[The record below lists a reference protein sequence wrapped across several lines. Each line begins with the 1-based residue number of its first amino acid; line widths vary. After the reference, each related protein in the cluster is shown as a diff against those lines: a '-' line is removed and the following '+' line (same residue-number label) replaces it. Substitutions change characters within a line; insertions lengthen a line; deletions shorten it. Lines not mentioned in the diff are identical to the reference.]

1 MDHVISV
8 GGRPPLPDK
17 TRRIPEAENF
27 FTHPLLEAYDPDLF
41 FSWAYEAEVWY
52 IFRLTV
58 QHQEATSAGGIV
70 MPGTAIIP
78 GMHVQMI
85 WDTDERGP
93 LNIEKAI
100 EELRATDPYLR
111 DGSVYENF
119 KKIMKKITDK
129 QKRDRK
135 EHREAQNKELDEEL
149 ESCVVELTSPQKFY
163 DLTTT
168 VTEDLEAD
176 HGNTTP
182 ICDDHRSGAA
192 SGG

>member
-1 MDHVISV
+1 MDALTVT
-8 GGRPPLPDK
+8 GGRPELPPGSI
-17 TRRIPEAENF
+17 RIPEAENF
-27 FTHPLLEAYDPDLF
+27 FTHPHLKAYDEDLF
-41 FSWAYEAEVWY
+41 FSWSFPTEVWFV
-52 IFRLTV
+52 FRLTARV
-58 QHQEATSAGGIV
+58 EEAKSAGGVILPAQQIV
-70 MPGTAIIP
+70 P
-78 GMHVQMI
+78 GMNVQLI
-85 WDTDERGP
+85 WDPDSRGP

-135 EHREAQNKELDEEL
+135 EHREAQEKELDEEL
-149 ESCVVELTSPQKFY
+149 ESCVVELTSPQKFH

-176 HGNTTP
+176 HGDTTS
-182 ICDDHRSGAA
+182 ICNDHRSGAA